1 MPGSGKSTIG
11 KALASELDYTFIDLD
26 TNIEAN
32 EGATI
37 QAIFELKGEAYFR
50 QIEAQELTRI
60 SEKKG
65 DYIIASGGGTPCF
78 YSGLSLMQKTGKV
91 VFINVGAEVLIS
103 RLKSDTQ
110 RPLLNEG
117 VEKRIQELNK
127 KRIGIYSKAGIIINA
142 DQLSKKEAINLI
154 KKEITI

>member
-11 KALASELDYTFIDLD
+11 KALASELGYDFIDLD
-26 TNIEAN
+26 TNIEAS

-50 QIEAQELTRI
+50 QIEALELTRV
-60 SEKKG
+60 SEKEG

-78 YSGLSLMQKTGKV
+78 YSGLALMQKTGKV
-91 VFINVGAEVLIS
+91 VFVNVGAEVLIS

-110 RPLLNEG
+110 RPLLKEG
-117 VEKRIQELNK
+117 VEKRIQELEK
-127 KRIGIYSKAGIIINA
+127 ERIEIYSKAEIIINA
-142 DQLSKKEAINLI
+142 DQLSKQEAIKLI
-154 KKEITI
+154 RKEITI